1 MNNEVEASNE
11 MTQQEC
17 RLMDSDY
24 YIQPKVEKEEKM
36 EEIKEE
42 GKNVIGT
49 QEESKKGSNWLDEEA
64 KNVDAQGDFG
74 PKLPS
79 PMFEDGKITIMNIDT
94 TKEFQKWTDPETKKT
109 KAIIPCLSDL
119 DGKAQKCNWWVNLKN
134 PIYKEVIHRCKDVGD
149 KSSVLVKILQSGT
162 QDKTRYTLIKE

>member
-1 MNNEVEASNE
+1 MNHITETEG
-11 MTQQEC
+11 
-17 RLMDSDY
+17 RLIDPE

-42 GKNVIGT
+42 GKNVIET

-79 PMFEDGKITIMNIDT
+79 PMFEDGKITIMNIDA